1 MESTKTFTLG
11 YNEHFV
17 PKTPSGNYS
26 SKTKL
31 HDNMH
36 IWLREPENVTALI
49 YRSHKDDIEELIKAG
64 KSPKYRIHI
73 LSQEHEE
80 PVYLGTYLVGVPDCV
95 VTYDFEDVVYNAKL
109 VIELKPYNLST
120 SGVISQLKLYANA
133 IAMNQHGTKD
143 YKDHRPK
150 MAVLT
155 HDHDIESYELLDHE
169 GIHITH
175 IGASSPLI
183 QSDTP
188 RYRRANLDELMW
200 RRK

>member
-1 MESTKTFTLG
+1 MG

-26 SKTKL
+26 SKTKF
-31 HDNMH
+31 HDDMQM
-36 IWLREPENVTALI
+36 WLRERENVTALI
-49 YRSHKDDIEELIKAG
+49 YRSHKNDVEELIKAG
-64 KSPKYRIHI
+64 KSPRYRIHI

-95 VTYDFEDVVYNAKL
+95 VTYDFEDIIYNAKL
-109 VIELKPYNLST
+109 VIELKPFNLST

-133 IAMNQHGTKD
+133 LAMNQYGAQD
-143 YKDHRPK
+143 YRNHRPK

-155 HDHDIESYELLDHE
+155 YDNNIDSCELLDHE

-175 IGASSPLI
+175 IRPTSPLI
-183 QSDTP
+183 QADLP
-188 RYRRANLDELMW
+188 RYHRGNLDEMMW